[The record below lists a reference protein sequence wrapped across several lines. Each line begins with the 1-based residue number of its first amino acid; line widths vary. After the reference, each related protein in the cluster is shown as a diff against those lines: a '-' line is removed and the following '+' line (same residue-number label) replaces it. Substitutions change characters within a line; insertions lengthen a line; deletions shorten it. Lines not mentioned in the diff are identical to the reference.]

1 MTERDRD
8 SVVLV
13 VDDEPGLADLYT
25 VWLKTETEYTVRT
38 AYGGEEALERVDETV
53 DVVVTDRHMPPLSG
67 DDLVQRLAERGL
79 TCRTAMVTAV
89 SPDFDI
95 VGMDV
100 DDYLTKP
107 ISQCELLDV
116 VGELLRRARHDPVTA
131 ELHSLRAKQ
140 SALQTAKSAG
150 ELRENDAY
158 CELVER
164 IETLDQ
170 SRPIS
175 DARRRA

>member
-1 MTERDRD
+1 MTEGDRD
-8 SVVLV
+8 PVVLV

-25 VWLKTETEYTVRT
+25 VWLKAEYTTWT
-38 AYGGEEALERVDETV
+38 AYGGEEALERVDEAV
-53 DVVVTDRHMPPLSG
+53 DVVVTDRHMPPFSG
-67 DDLVQRLAERGL
+67 DELVQRLADRGL
-79 TCRTAMVTAV
+79 TCRTTMVTAV
-89 SPDFDI
+89 SPDFDVI
-95 VGMDV
+95 GMNV

-107 ISQCELLDV
+107 ISQCELLGV
-116 VGELLRRARHDPVTA
+116 VDELLRRARQDAVTA

-140 SALQTAKSAG
+140 SALQSTKSVG
-150 ELRENDAY
+150 ELRESDAY